1 MIALTDTLTQLERLF
16 PTLGSQLLWTVVVFA
31 VMATLIEGI
40 RRVTPFFLERF
51 NDISVETVRAAAIT
65 AIATAT
71 GLLLIAIWGATEQLL
86 VVLGVL
92 DFNREDVIRLVFSI
106 VLLGTAYTLTRASKR
121 TIRRLAIE
129 RGAISRHQQEI
140 GHHVVQ
146 LSIYLVAIVTVL
158 ALWRIDV
165 TNLLLGAGFLGLVL
179 GLAARQTLGAVLAGF
194 VVLFSRPFKLGD
206 WVEIGDHEGIVQDIS
221 IVNTQLKTPDGEV
234 VMVPNDIVTSTEV
247 INRSRMGRYRVHVD
261 VGVDYDTDVERAA
274 TIAEDVLADTET
286 VLDKPTPHVVLT
298 EFDSSSVVLRL
309 RFWIDNPSAGRMW
322 RAKTTVIENVKAA
335 FEREGIEIPFPQRV
349 LTARD
354 EEGIRLA
361 GGTPDFGSADSSG
374 SDADETDGGSN
385 DSDSTAEESNDSD

>member
-1 MIALTDTLTQLERLF
+1 VIALAETLMQIQELF
-16 PTLGSQLLWTVVVFA
+16 PTLGSQLLGTVLVLAVAGLLVV
-31 VMATLIEGI
+31 GI
-40 RRVTPFFLERF
+40 RLITPVFMRRF
-51 NDISVETVRAAAIT
+51 NDISVETARAAAIT
-65 AIATAT
+65 LVATAA
-71 GLLLIAIWGATEQLL
+71 GLALVAVWQATDQLL

-92 DFNREDVIRLVFSI
+92 DFSREDVIRVVFSG
-106 VLLGTAYTLTRASKR
+106 VLFGTAYTLTRASKR
-121 TIRRLAIE
+121 TIRRLAVE

-140 GHHVVQ
+140 GHHVIQ
-146 LSIYLVAIVTVL
+146 MSIYLVAIVTVL

-165 TNLLLGAGFLGLVL
+165 TNLLLGAGFLGLVI

-261 VGVDYDTDVERAA
+261 VGVDYDTDIDRAA
-274 TIAEDVLADTET
+274 TIAEDVLADTEN

-309 RFWIDNPSAGRMW
+309 RFWIDNPSASRMW
-322 RAKTTVIENVKAA
+322 QAKTTVIENVKAA

-361 GGTPDFGSADSSG
+361 GGPPDVGARDSHDTDRAD
-374 SDADETDGGSN
+374 ANREETDQ
-385 DSDSTAEESNDSD
+385 

>member
-1 MIALTDTLTQLERLF
+1 MIALAETLMQIQELF
-16 PTLGSQLLWTVVVFA
+16 PTLGSQLLGTVLVLAVAGLLVV
-31 VMATLIEGI
+31 GI
-40 RRVTPFFLERF
+40 RLVTPVFMRRF
-51 NDISVETVRAAAIT
+51 NDLSVETARAAAIT
-65 AIATAT
+65 LVATAA
-71 GLLLIAIWGATEQLL
+71 GLALVAVWQATDQLL

-92 DFNREDVIRLVFSI
+92 DFSREDVIRVVFSG
-106 VLLGTAYTLTRASKR
+106 VLFGTAYTLTRASKR
-121 TIRRLAIE
+121 TIRRLAVE

-140 GHHVVQ
+140 GHHVIQ

-221 IVNTQLKTPDGEV
+221 IVNTRLKTPDDEV

-247 INRSRMGRYRVHVD
+247 VNRSRMGRYRVHVD

-274 TIAEDVLADTET
+274 TIAEDVLADTEN

-335 FEREGIEIPFPQRV
+335 FEREDIEIPFPQRV

-361 GGTPDFGSADSSG
+361 GGTSDFGSSDGHDTDSADANRE
-374 SDADETDGGSN
+374 DPDQ
-385 DSDSTAEESNDSD
+385 

>member
-1 MIALTDTLTQLERLF
+1 MQIQELF
-16 PTLGSQLLWTVVVFA
+16 PTLGSQLLGTVLVLAVAGLLVV
-31 VMATLIEGI
+31 GI
-40 RRVTPFFLERF
+40 RLVTPVFMRRF
-51 NDISVETVRAAAIT
+51 NDLSVETARAAAIT
-65 AIATAT
+65 LVATAA
-71 GLLLIAIWGATEQLL
+71 GLALVAVWQATDQLL

-92 DFNREDVIRLVFSI
+92 DFSREDVIRVVFSG
-106 VLLGTAYTLTRASKR
+106 VLFGTAYTLTRASKR
-121 TIRRLAIE
+121 TIRRLAVE

-140 GHHVVQ
+140 GHHVIQ

-221 IVNTQLKTPDGEV
+221 IVNTRLKTPDDEV

-247 INRSRMGRYRVHVD
+247 VNRSRMGRYRVHVD

-274 TIAEDVLADTET
+274 TIAEDVLADTEN

-335 FEREGIEIPFPQRV
+335 FEREDIEIPFPQRV

-361 GGTPDFGSADSSG
+361 GGTSDFGSSDGHDTDSADANRE
-374 SDADETDGGSN
+374 DPDQ
-385 DSDSTAEESNDSD
+385 